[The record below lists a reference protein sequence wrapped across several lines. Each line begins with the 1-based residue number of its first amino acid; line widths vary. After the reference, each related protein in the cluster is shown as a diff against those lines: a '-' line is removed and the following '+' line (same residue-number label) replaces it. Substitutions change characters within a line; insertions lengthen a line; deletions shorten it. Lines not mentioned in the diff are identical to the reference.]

1 MTCAKCIV
9 GILCVCVLLAAAA
22 KANRTNIC
30 PFLPRFTSV
39 EKEGGDNDL
48 SSSTDEEGKEKVHQN
63 EFQIIKRSN
72 VLFFVLGAGRSKVG
86 TTASS
91 YWPMN
96 STRKAIDLASEQS
109 LGGLQAGRPQQVS
122 VSHQRLFHCRC
133 YTLPR
138 RRRNSRNCCC
148 HCSGLASHRRIRVI
162 LFFFFFFFLHFN
174 SE

>member
-1 MTCAKCIV
+1 M
-9 GILCVCVLLAAAA
+9 CVLLAAAA

-72 VLFFVLGAGRSKVG
+72 VLFFCFRRRPVES

-109 LGGLQAGRPQQVS
+109 LGGLLASRQQAGRSKSALVISAFSIAVAIHYHDGGAILATAAAAATVLAWPAIAAFVS
-122 VSHQRLFHCRC
+122 SSSSSSSSCTS
-133 YTLPR
+133 TL
-138 RRRNSRNCCC
+138 S
-148 HCSGLASHRRIRVI
+148 
-162 LFFFFFFFLHFN
+162 
-174 SE
+174 SEAT